1 MCKYQ
6 NIAILEMP
14 NLKPFRISK
23 NQNRID
29 SFDNEKENIKQE
41 E

>member
-1 MCKYQ
+1 MHKYQ
-6 NIAILEMP
+6 NIIIFRKP

-23 NQNRID
+23 NKNLID
-29 SFDNEKENIKQE
+29 VFANEKVNLEQE

>member
-1 MCKYQ
+1 MHKYQ
-6 NIAILEMP
+6 NIIIFRKP

-29 SFDNEKENIKQE
+29 VFANEEVNLEQE